1 VTQGVSNADNIHLL
15 PALLCNAAD
24 SEDAKDDPK
33 QLSVLAK
40 TMPLHAIYMR
50 QKTVISATKYQI

>member
-1 VTQGVSNADNIHLL
+1 VTPVSSNADKNHFL

-40 TMPLHAIYMR
+40 TMLLHAIYTR
-50 QKTVISATKYQI
+50 QKTVISATNYWI